1 MADKTAPLLAPVLTD
16 LDDAA
21 WLATPTPAPAAGNR
35 PAYELRTCLAV
46 SAVEAT
52 GPARL
57 TATAHGIYEA
67 FINGDRVGD
76 VELAPGATSYRKT
89 LYVQTWDVTGML
101 RVGENE
107 LRLVVSDGWFRG
119 RCGASRVPD
128 NYGEATAVI
137 AALTLGGGPQA
148 SGGDGASSSD
158 NGAPDDD
165 AAAGAADAPVER
177 RVVTGAGWE
186 VAVGAIT
193 AADLMDGQT
202 TDLMRIGRERWEP
215 AQLADTPLTRDRSRL
230 AISPAPPVR
239 RGEQIPAISVTRLS
253 SGRQIVDFGRM
264 LSGWVR
270 ISDLGPWGTRL
281 TLSHFEVL
289 DEHGDMTT
297 RHLQYAPPFR
307 EEPYPLGQVDT
318 VISRGV
324 AGDVVEPHHTTHG
337 FRYVAI
343 DGADWELDPGKITAV
358 EVRSD
363 LMQRGGF
370 MCSNRDLNR
379 LHRNTVRAWR
389 SNSCDLP
396 TDCPQRER
404 WGYTGDFQI
413 FARTA
418 AFLDDVSGFARK
430 WLRSLADDQREDG
443 TIPNVAPDTGTEGNS
458 PLPDLSGSSGWGDSA
473 TIVPWEMY
481 RAYGNVDDLA
491 AAYPM
496 MRRWVEHVER
506 VAAAGR
512 YPARAE
518 AHPQWREHDRY
529 LWDTGF
535 HWGEWTEP
543 GVEWNPRGDFGIVA
557 TAYFARSARI
567 VADTA
572 EVLGYADDATRFG
585 ELADRVTAAWRT
597 EFVRDDA
604 EGLRLTEPTQA
615 NYVRALAFDLVEP
628 GQRERAAERL
638 AELIRDNGCRLSTGF
653 LATGMLLPTLADA
666 GYTDL
671 AYEVLLQREEP
682 GWMVMIDRGAT
693 SIWEEW
699 DGIDVDGRPH
709 SSQNHYSKGA
719 VTTFLHEYVAGI
731 KPAAPGY
738 TAVEISPEPGGG
750 LTSSRAFLETARGLI
765 DTSWTISDGVFHM
778 RGETPPGVPTTL
790 RLPDGRVV
798 ETGGGEFSESCPLP
812 EASASS
818 RA

>member
-1 MADKTAPLLAPVLTD
+1 MISNPAPLVDPVLTD

-21 WLATPTPAPAAGNR
+21 WLATPTPTPVAGNR
-35 PAYELRTCLAV
+35 PAYELRTHLSV
-46 SAVEAT
+46 SAAEAA

-67 FINGDRVGD
+67 FINGERVGD

-101 RVGENE
+101 REGENE

-119 RCGASRVPD
+119 RCGASRVSD

-137 AALTLGGGPQA
+137 AALTLDG
-148 SGGDGASSSD
+148 STLDVDGDAGD
-158 NGAPDDD
+158 E
-165 AAAGAADAPVER
+165 AGALVPR
-177 RVVTGAGWE
+177 RVVTGPDWE
-186 VAVGAIT
+186 VAVGAVT

-202 TDLMRIGRERWEP
+202 TDLPRVGRERWEP
-215 AQLADTPLTRDRSRL
+215 AALADTPLTRDRSRL
-230 AISPAPPVR
+230 AASPAPPVR
-239 RGEQIPAISVTRLS
+239 RGKLMPAVTIRRLS

-264 LSGWVR
+264 LNGWVR

-289 DEHGDMTT
+289 DENGDMTT
-297 RHLQYAPPFR
+297 RHLQYAPPYR

-324 AGDVVEPHHTTHG
+324 ADDVVEPRHTTHG

-363 LMQRGGF
+363 LRQRGGF
-370 MCSNRDLNR
+370 ICSNPDLNHLR
-379 LHRNTVRAWR
+379 ANTVRAWHA
-389 SNSCDLP
+389 NSCDLP

-418 AFLDDVSGFARK
+418 AFLDDISGFARK

-443 TIPNVAPDTGTEGNS
+443 TIPNVAPDTGTEDNG
-458 PLPDLSGSSGWGDSA
+458 PLPDLAGAAGWGDSA

-481 RAYGNVDDLA
+481 RAYGDIEALA
-491 AAYPM
+491 EAYPM

-506 VAAAGR
+506 VAAADR
-512 YPARAE
+512 HPARVK
-518 AHPQWREHDRY
+518 AHSRWREHDRY

-535 HWGEWTEP
+535 QWGEWTEP
-543 GVEWNPRGDFGIVA
+543 GVQWDPSADFGIVA

-567 VADTA
+567 LADA
-572 EVLGYADDATRFG
+572 AAILGYADDAARFSA
-585 ELADRVTAAWRT
+585 LAGRVAAAWRT

-628 GQRERAAERL
+628 GQRAGAAARL

-653 LATGMLLPTLADA
+653 LSTGMLLPTLADA

-671 AYEVLLQREEP
+671 AYQVLLQREEP

-699 DGIDVDGRPH
+699 NGIDADGRPH
-709 SSQNHYSKGA
+709 NSQNHYSKGA
-719 VTTFLHEYVAGI
+719 VITFLHEYVAGI
-731 KPAAPGY
+731 RPVEPGY
-738 TAVEISPEPGGG
+738 AAVEIAPEPGGG
-750 LTSSRAFLETARGLI
+750 LTSCRATLETTRGLI
-765 DTSWTISDGVFHM
+765 DASWTINDGVFRL
-778 RGETPPGVPTTL
+778 RGETPQDMPTTL
-790 RLPDGRVV
+790 RLPDGSVV
-798 ETGGGEFSESCPLP
+798 ETGGGEFFESCPYP
-812 EASASS
+812 DAGSSASS
-818 RA
+818 A